1 MLNDR
6 NEGIMMNT
14 ETKKIVAATEM
25 NRYIFKNKFKSS
37 IINIV
42 IMGVA
47 LVQMFPLVWLLL
59 FSLKD
64 NSEIFGENIIGLPRR
79 FLWQNYANALS
90 QGNVGRYLLNSIIVT
105 GVTIILSGLLG
116 VSASYAIARMRWK
129 LRKPVLVIFLMGM
142 MVPLHASLLPLFLIL
157 KNLNLYNT
165 YWALILPYTAFA
177 LSMGIFV
184 FVGFMQGLPRELE
197 ESALIDGCSIYRAFV
212 SIILPLIRPAIA
224 TVSIFTY
231 LSAWNELMFAI
242 QFISKQK
249 YKTLTVGI
257 MAMVGQYSTNWG
269 PVGAGLMIA
278 TAPTLIIY
286 ILMSK
291 QVQKSFITGAVKG

>member
-6 NEGIMMNT
+6 NERIMMNT
-14 ETKKIVAATEM
+14 ETKKIVAATEI
-25 NRYIFKNKFKSS
+25 NRYIYKNKIKSS

-42 IMGVA
+42 IMGIA
-47 LVQMFPLVWLLL
+47 LVQMYPLVWLLL

-64 NSEIFGENIIGLPRR
+64 NSEIFGENIVGLPRR

-105 GVTIILSGLLG
+105 GITILLSGLLS

-142 MVPLHASLLPLFLIL
+142 MVPLHAALLPLFLIL
-157 KNLNLYNT
+157 KYLKLYNT

-184 FVGFMQGLPRELE
+184 FVGFLQSLPRELE

-242 QFISKQK
+242 QFISKQE

-257 MAMVGQYSTNWG
+257 MSMVGQYSTNWG
-269 PVGAGLMIA
+269 PVGAGLVIA

-286 ILMSK
+286 ILMSN

>member
-1 MLNDR
+1 MTG
-6 NEGIMMNT
+6 NERIMMNT
-14 ETKKIVAATEM
+14 EIKKIVADTEM
-25 NRYIFKNKFKSS
+25 NRYIYKNKLKSA

-42 IMGVA
+42 IMVIA
-47 LVQMFPLVWLLL
+47 LVQMYPLVWLLL

-64 NSEIFGENIIGLPRR
+64 NSEIFGENIVGLPRH
-79 FLWQNYANALS
+79 FLWQNYADALS

-105 GVTIILSGLLG
+105 GITILLSGVLG

-142 MVPLHASLLPLFLIL
+142 MVPLHAALLPLFLIL
-157 KNLNLYNT
+157 KNLKLYNT
-165 YWALILPYTAFA
+165 YWALIIPYTAFG

-184 FVGFMQGLPRELE
+184 FVGFLQSLPKELE

-212 SIILPLIRPAIA
+212 SIILPLIKPAIA

-231 LSAWNELMFAI
+231 LSAWNELMFAV

-269 PVGAGLMIA
+269 PIGAGLVIA
-278 TAPTLIIY
+278 TAPTLVIY
-286 ILMSK
+286 IIMSK

>member
-1 MLNDR
+1 
-6 NEGIMMNT
+6 MNT
-14 ETKKIVAATEM
+14 EIKKIVADTEM
-25 NRYIFKNKFKSS
+25 NRYIYKNKLKSA

-42 IMGVA
+42 IMVIA
-47 LVQMFPLVWLLL
+47 LVQMYPLVWLLL

-64 NSEIFGENIIGLPRR
+64 NSEIFGENIVGLPRR
-79 FLWQNYANALS
+79 FLWQNYADALS
-90 QGNVGRYLLNSIIVT
+90 QGNVGRYLINSIIVT
-105 GVTIILSGLLG
+105 GITILLSGVLG
-116 VSASYAIARMRWK
+116 VSASYAIARMKWK
-129 LRKPVLVIFLMGM
+129 LRKPVLVVFLMGM
-142 MVPLHASLLPLFLIL
+142 MVPLHAALLPLFLIL
-157 KNLNLYNT
+157 KNLKLYNT
-165 YWALILPYTAFA
+165 YWALIVPYTAFA

-184 FVGFMQGLPRELE
+184 FVGFLQSLPKELE

-212 SIILPLIRPAIA
+212 SIILPLIKPAIA

-242 QFISKQK
+242 QFISKQE

-269 PVGAGLMIA
+269 PIGAGLVIA
-278 TAPTLIIY
+278 TAPTLVIY

>member
-1 MLNDR
+1 
-6 NEGIMMNT
+6 MMNT
-14 ETKKIVAATEM
+14 EISKIVADTEM
-25 NRYIFKNKFKSS
+25 KRYISKNKFKLA

-42 IMGVA
+42 IMAIA
-47 LVQMFPLVWLLL
+47 LVQMYPLVWLLL

-64 NSEIFGENIIGLPRR
+64 NSEIFGENIVGLPRR
-79 FLWQNYANALS
+79 FLWQNYADALS

-105 GVTIILSGLLG
+105 GITILLSGVLS
-116 VSASYAIARMRWK
+116 VCASYAIARMRWK
-129 LRKPVLVIFLMGM
+129 LRKPVLIIFLMGM
-142 MVPLHASLLPLFLIL
+142 MVPLHAALLPLFLIL
-157 KNLNLYNT
+157 KNLKLYNT
-165 YWALILPYTAFA
+165 YWALIVPYTAFA

-184 FVGFMQGLPRELE
+184 FVGFLQSLPKELE

-212 SIILPLIRPAIA
+212 SIIVPLIKPAIA

-242 QFISKQK
+242 QFISKQE

-269 PVGAGLMIA
+269 PIGAGLVIA
-278 TAPTLIIY
+278 TAPTLVIY

>member
-1 MLNDR
+1 
-6 NEGIMMNT
+6 MMNT
-14 ETKKIVAATEM
+14 EIKKIVAVTEM
-25 NRYIFKNKFKSS
+25 NRYVYKNKIKSS

-42 IMGVA
+42 IMGIA
-47 LVQMFPLVWLLL
+47 LVQMYPLVWLLL

-64 NSEIFGENIIGLPRR
+64 NSEIFGENIVGLPRR

-90 QGNVGRYLLNSIIVT
+90 QGNVGRYLLNSVIVT
-105 GVTIILSGLLG
+105 GITILISGLLG

-142 MVPLHASLLPLFLIL
+142 MVPLHAALLPLFLIL

-184 FVGFMQGLPRELE
+184 FVGFLQSLPRELE

-212 SIILPLIRPAIA
+212 SIILPLIKPAIA

-231 LSAWNELMFAI
+231 LSAWNELMFAV

-269 PVGAGLMIA
+269 PIGAGLVIA